1 MDLKIRGVAEV
12 RFSRNPIGST
22 FEIQSDSPQRLQ
34 TLLSHSATLIFHFF
48 IFFELPDMKNL
59 LLSFLLLKNIKV

>member
-34 TLLSHSATLIFHFF
+34 TLLSYSATLIFHFF
-48 IFFELPDMKNL
+48 IFWTAGYEASTTIIFA
-59 LLSFLLLKNIKV
+59 S